1 MELFQCKVIRSDPG
15 PNSPFLYDL
24 ATTSLHLATIFPLL
38 VAKTGLTIFLILSPD
53 SAILT

>member
-1 MELFQCKVIRSDPG
+1 MESFQCKVIRSDPG